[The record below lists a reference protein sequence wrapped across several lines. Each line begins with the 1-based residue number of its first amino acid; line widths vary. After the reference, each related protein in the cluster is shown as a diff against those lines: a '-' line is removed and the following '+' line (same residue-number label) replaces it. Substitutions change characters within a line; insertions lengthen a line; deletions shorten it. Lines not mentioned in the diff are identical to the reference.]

1 MQARELAKQ
10 IKSGKAPCVV
20 DVRSGPEYRSGHIPG
35 AVHVPFW
42 SVLLRRKGLPKEKD
56 ALIVLACEHGP
67 RAELARAMLA
77 LSGRCRLELLD
88 GNMNG
93 WRRAGLPVRK

>member
-20 DVRSGPEYRSGHIPG
+20 DVRSGQEYGSGHIPG

-67 RAELARAMLA
+67 RALPPGAARRPHERLAPGRPARAEE
-77 LSGRCRLELLD
+77 GREI
-88 GNMNG
+88 
-93 WRRAGLPVRK
+93 AGP